1 LEKIR
6 LSPTVAN
13 FPNWRRIVSKQIKAH
28 NRVKA
33 GARTEVDAGR
43 KLLLAGFGA
52 VSIAQKLGAEW
63 FDSMVAEGKDL
74 RARSETLARTLSAR
88 LGAQL
93 SMRLE
98 PVLARVQ
105 AVRQDADA
113 RVEQGLG
120 RALSYAGIP
129 SKGDVDALIVRVDAL
144 ARQLRASK

>member
-1 LEKIR
+1 M
-6 LSPTVAN
+6 
-13 FPNWRRIVSKQIKAH
+13 SKQIKAH

-33 GARTEVDAGR
+33 GAGTEVDAGR

-63 FDSMVAEGKDL
+63 FDSMVAESKDL

-93 SMRLE
+93 SMRRE
-98 PVLARVQ
+98 PVRARVQ
-105 AVRQDADA
+105 AVRQDAEA

>member
-1 LEKIR
+1 M
-6 LSPTVAN
+6 
-13 FPNWRRIVSKQIKAH
+13 SKQIKAH

-33 GARTEVDAGR
+33 GAGTEVDAGR

-63 FDSMVAEGKDL
+63 FDSMVAESKDL

-105 AVRQDADA
+105 AVRQDAEA